1 MAFVE
6 FGFVFCDN
14 MEMKRVPRK
23 PEKFEAIEIYKSLS
37 RKEGYKLSSDEHT
50 SRFIDRLSL
59 EFKAA
64 KSNPAL
70 VHGTRVQAMFEY
82 IVVSLD
88 NVKMLKSEDS
98 GSIHSKGEDIAIPD
112 FRIVDE
118 KGNEF
123 LVEVKNFHQTDPTK
137 PYTLNKE
144 YVDKLTRYSEICKL
158 ESKLAIYWSKWNIWT
173 LVPLDKLTLDN
184 AKYLLT
190 LGDACMFNE
199 MYILGDASIGTVP
212 PLSLRLVTDK
222 NKPRNVQEDGKV
234 SFVIGEV
241 EFLCGD
247 NVIKDDNERTIAFS
261 LMMFGNWEI
270 RDPVAE
276 IENNNL
282 VSITYEAVPLER
294 TPEQGF
300 EMTGELS
307 SMISRQFKWLTAP
320 DGKVEMLWAGPDES
334 FLGKLIPKAYKGKDL
349 PIWRFI
355 IHPKD
360 NSNK

>member
-1 MAFVE
+1 M
-6 FGFVFCDN
+6 G
-14 MEMKRVPRK
+14 MKRVPRK
-23 PEKFEAIEIYKSLS
+23 PEKYETIEIYKSLS
-37 RKEGYKLSSDEHT
+37 RQEGYKLSSDEHT
-50 SRFIDRLSL
+50 SQFIDRLSL

-64 KSNPAL
+64 KSNPIL

-98 GSIHSKGEDIAIPD
+98 GSIHAKEKDIAIPD

-123 LVEVKNFHQTDPTK
+123 LVEVKNFYQTDPML

-144 YVDKLTRYSEICKL
+144 YVNKLARYAEICKL
-158 ESKLAIYWSKWNIWT
+158 KLKFAIYWSKWNIWS

-184 AKYLLT
+184 TIYLLT

-199 MYILGDASIGTVP
+199 MHILGDASIGTIP
-212 PLSLRLVTDK
+212 PLSLRLIADE
-222 NKPRNVQEDGKV
+222 NKPRIVQEDGKV

-241 EFLCGD
+241 QFLCGD
-247 NVIKDDNERTIAFS
+247 NKIRDDNEKIIAFS
-261 LMMFGNWEI
+261 LMMFGSWET
-270 RDPVAE
+270 REPVAE
-276 IENNNL
+276 IDNDNL
-282 VSITYEAVPLER
+282 VSFTYEAVPLER
-294 TPEQGF
+294 TPDQGF
-300 EMTGELS
+300 EITGELS

-320 DGKVEMLWAGPDES
+320 DGKVEMLGAGPDES
-334 FLGKLIPKAYKGKDL
+334 FLGKLIPKGYKGKDL
-349 PIWRFI
+349 PIWQFI

-360 NSNK
+360 NSDK